1 MKLLAS
7 LMLDRPEIEI
17 EIERRKL
24 ILLIS
29 DIANIVRLVS
39 VSVPRRD
46 AHLFHLN
53 LALCHLWLDLVY
65 IEL

>member
-7 LMLDRPEIEI
+7 LTLDRPEIGI
-17 EIERRKL
+17 GRRKL

-29 DIANIVRLVS
+29 GIASIARLVS
-39 VSVPRRD
+39 VTVPRRD

-53 LALCHLWLDLVY
+53 LALYLL
-65 IEL
+65 